1 MKEKFDNIK
10 FAQGTHAYLGNA
22 ETLKKLLREEE
33 TPKLRDSEVWNGTHV
48 HSSND
53 FIHEMSPANAFSD
66 VEDASAT
73 FHSIESNGEKKIQ
86 QSTLASTPLNVVE
99 LSLNRSRLMSPPR
112 TKSFSTT
119 ISNREGYMVDYRSSP
134 FEEQLPREQNIKWAG
149 RTAPQVK
156 RTTFEH
162 NLHSPHSRDG
172 DNTATSLEYSSSERQ
187 ESPNGNNNDLELDFL
202 VSNPIALDDEWKC
215 IAQNGENT
223 ANLAQILAWFSSKF
237 ARIYNHGTSV
247 CKAFQLVVSN
257 IGGDNKHLIPRRAF
271 KRLLTAIICIHRSLK
286 IFSSLAPG
294 SNG

>member
-1 MKEKFDNIK
+1 MK
-10 FAQGTHAYLGNA
+10 FAQGTHAYLGNV
-22 ETLKKLLREEE
+22 ETLKKLLNEEE
-33 TPKLRDSEVWNGTHV
+33 NPKLRDSEVWNGTHL

-73 FHSIESNGEKKIQ
+73 FHSIEPNGEMKIQ
-86 QSTLASTPLNVVE
+86 QSKVASTPLNVVE
-99 LSLNRSRLMSPPR
+99 LSVSRSRLMSPPR
-112 TKSFSTT
+112 TKSFNTT
-119 ISNREGYMVDYRSSP
+119 VSNRQGYMVDYISSP
-134 FEEQLPREQNIKWAG
+134 FEEQLSREQNVKRA
-149 RTAPQVK
+149 RKNAPQVK

-162 NLHSPHSRDG
+162 DMRSPHSRDG

-187 ESPNGNNNDLELDFL
+187 ESPNGNKNDLELDLL

-247 CKAFQLVVSN
+247 CKAFQLVASN

-271 KRLLTAIICIHRSLK
+271 KRLLTAILCIHRSLK